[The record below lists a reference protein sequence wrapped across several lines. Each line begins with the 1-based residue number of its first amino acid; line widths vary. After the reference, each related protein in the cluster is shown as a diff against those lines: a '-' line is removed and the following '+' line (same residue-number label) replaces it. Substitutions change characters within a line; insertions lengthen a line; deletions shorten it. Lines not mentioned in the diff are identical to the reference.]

1 MTPGGRRRRRVGLLR
16 RSESGRL
23 GPTWCVH
30 AQPGLESCPK
40 RCLLEHLSNLL
51 SRPWAG
57 KLSKKRIN
65 VVICTSSQLRPS
77 QSSLHRQVSGAFDAD
92 GVLQGCFFVR
102 RPAAAEGIGSRERE
116 EHLPGQPGSSASW
129 SRSAERHLTRLWSPH
144 KPCAKIPHMDKVLLG
159 QRLAEARDLAGMTQ
173 ESVGRAVGLERTA
186 IVLLEKGERN
196 LKVPELIE
204 IAQVLGRPLSYFVE
218 PPIPAAVSR
227 RSAPHTAHDSTRALD
242 VEIDQFATDVRALLS
257 LRLVVPVARTDSAR
271 VPRTHDEAESTA
283 AACRL
288 RAGLDSSPIEDL
300 GRICEIFGLY
310 TFAAHLGES
319 GPDGGCIEVAADTG
333 TVGVAVINGDAAAGR
348 RRMTLAHELG
358 HWLFGD
364 AYDVDASLDNE
375 RMINS
380 FAIHFLAPR
389 AGVSRVWNENS
400 DWPMRDRALAV
411 GVAFRLSWSAVT
423 SQLRNIGLISHEDRE
438 RLGAAEPRSGDYLRL
453 GLAFAEELAAPYLSP
468 GFVATCLTGYTSS
481 VLTEARVLELLRSLL
496 RVEDLPAMD
505 SFSLD
510 AYRRSFEFHSKTA
523 SDA

>member
-1 MTPGGRRRRRVGLLR
+1 
-16 RSESGRL
+16 
-23 GPTWCVH
+23 
-30 AQPGLESCPK
+30 
-40 RCLLEHLSNLL
+40 
-51 SRPWAG
+51 
-57 KLSKKRIN
+57 
-65 VVICTSSQLRPS
+65 
-77 QSSLHRQVSGAFDAD
+77 
-92 GVLQGCFFVR
+92 
-102 RPAAAEGIGSRERE
+102 
-116 EHLPGQPGSSASW
+116 
-129 SRSAERHLTRLWSPH
+129 
-144 KPCAKIPHMDKVLLG
+144 MDKVLLG

-173 ESVGRAVGLERTA
+173 ESVARAVSLDRTA

-196 LKVPELIE
+196 LKVPELVA

-218 PPIPAAVSR
+218 PPVSAAVSR

-257 LRLVVPVARTDSAR
+257 LRLVVPAARRDSTH
-271 VPRTHDEAESTA
+271 VPRTHDEAEITA
-283 AACRL
+283 MACRKQ
-288 RAGLDSSPIEDL
+288 AGLNSAPIEDL
-300 GRICEIFGLY
+300 GRTCEVFGLY

-319 GPDGGCIEVAADTG
+319 GPDGGCIELTVDAG
-333 TVGVAVINGDAAAGR
+333 SVGVAVINGDAAAGR

-364 AYDVDASLDNE
+364 AYDVSASLDNE
-375 RMINS
+375 KMINS

-389 AGVSRVWNENS
+389 AGVIEVWNRYP
-400 DWPMRDRALAV
+400 DWPLRDRALGV

-453 GLAFAEELAAPYLSP
+453 GLAFSEELAAPYLSP
-468 GFVATCLTGYTSS
+468 GYVAACLTGYTSS
-481 VLTEARVLELLRSLL
+481 VMTEAKALELLRGLL

-510 AYRRSFEFHSKTA
+510 EYRRSFEHHSQTG